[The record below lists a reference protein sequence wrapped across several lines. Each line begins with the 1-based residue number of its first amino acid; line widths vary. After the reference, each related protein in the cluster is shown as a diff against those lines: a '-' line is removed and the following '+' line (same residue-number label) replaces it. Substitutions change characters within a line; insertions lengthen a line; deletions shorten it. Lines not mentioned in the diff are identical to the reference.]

1 MNRLILDQLARTIN
15 LGRKGPY
22 SYPDLNQAHAVMSYF
37 VDRIQAELGYCLNAR
52 ENNGVCDMTWRHEDC
67 RTLMNILYKWT
78 EDDKYYDGI
87 EL

>member
-15 LGRKGPY
+15 LGRTGPY

-37 VDRIQAELGYCLNAR
+37 VDSIKDDLNCCLNAQS
-52 ENNGVCDMTWRHEDC
+52 NDGVCDLTWKHEDC
-67 RTLMNILYKWT
+67 RTLMSILYKLT